1 MRDIEYIKPKEA
13 KEKLDKKA
21 LFIDIRNSGEKEYI
35 QFDVENIL
43 YLTDLELLDELQN
56 LDKKMTY
63 IIVDFDGT
71 RTFKAHN
78 MLLFNDF
85 ESVYSLEGGLKA
97 WNAEGFEIKYNVE
110 GGCSEHHDCGSC
122 GMNCC

>member
-1 MRDIEYIKPKEA
+1 MREIQYIHPKEA
-13 KEKLDKKA
+13 KEKLANGA
-21 LFIDIRNSGEKEYI
+21 LLIDIRNSGEKEYI
-35 QFDVENIL
+35 QFDVQNIS
-43 YLTDLELLDELQN
+43 YLTELQLLDELQN
-56 LDKKMTY
+56 LDKTKTY
-63 IIVDFDGT
+63 IIVDFDGS

-78 MLLFNDF
+78 MLLFNEF

-122 GMNCC
+122 GLNCS